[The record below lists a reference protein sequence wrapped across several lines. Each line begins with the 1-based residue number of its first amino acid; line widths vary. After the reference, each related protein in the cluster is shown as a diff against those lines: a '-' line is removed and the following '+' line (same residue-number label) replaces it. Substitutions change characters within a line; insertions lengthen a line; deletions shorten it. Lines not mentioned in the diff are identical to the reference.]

1 MTSPTPFPLT
11 PWVRR
16 LLAVNVAVYVLGATL
31 FTGPWFLQT
40 LGFAPHAAAQR
51 PWTFLTYMFVHQ
63 SLLHLAVNAL
73 MLVLFGPAV
82 ERRMGSGSFM
92 RYYVLCGLGGPLA
105 AFALALLTPHVG
117 PFGGA
122 SAAVFG
128 VALAFAF
135 AWPEARLFVFP
146 LPWAVPAGLLV
157 GFLAVLGLVPFVFET
172 ADGVSH
178 LAHLGG
184 FLLGFLYLKGG
195 EFVERRGALPADVA
209 PAQPVLVAHR
219 SGAAGGEEPAVEAET
234 PPVRPTRDDPASE
247 MNRVLDKISR
257 EGITSLTAAERRF
270 LDDVSRRLRQE

>member
-1 MTSPTPFPLT
+1 MMSPTPFPLT

-16 LLAVNVAVYVLGATL
+16 LLAVNGAVYLLGATV

-40 LGFAPHAAAQR
+40 LGFVPRAAAQQ

-82 ERRMGSGSFM
+82 ERRMGGGTFL

-105 AFALALLTPHVG
+105 AFGLALLTPHVG

-135 AWPEARLFVFP
+135 AWPEARVFVFP
-146 LPWAVPAGLLV
+146 LPWPVPAGLLV
-157 GFLAVLGLVPFVFET
+157 GFLAVLGLVPFVLET
-172 ADGVSH
+172 RDGVAH

-195 EFVERRGALPADVA
+195 EFVERRGALPEGVA
-209 PAQPVLVAHR
+209 PAQPVLVAHH
-219 SGAAGGEEPAVEAET
+219 SEAAGGEEPPAER
-234 PPVRPTRDDPASE
+234 PPVHPTRDDPASE